1 MRMLKKRALSVILS
15 FALVFGCF
23 AGTGITVRAAGTFEI
38 GVSAEELESKGG
50 EVAVTVA
57 GEELGDTVWWVLE
70 KQSNAQEGEEA
81 YEIVGREVNTA
92 EVDAGH
98 KEAEFSVDLPEN
110 TDETENTYRI
120 RVAKADPYDM
130 EMDAYIW
137 DGKAA
142 EVTVAADRAGSAG
155 QEGEM
160 DTPTAG
166 EKQTTDNQEWAEI
179 TETAAGEGAPEEVQG
194 IQPQAK
200 VPIYHSIPP
209 YQQKDVYKA
218 PSVNI
223 KGLPVEENVDG
234 VPKGNTEPYTNTI
247 KFKIYDTTKQ
257 EIEKIVEAKNGMLP
271 DLTLADNHTYTIYSM
286 DPEYKVVRDDGNTE
300 GKLAKNAYIWVRNG
314 KIYDIKENADYP
326 YDYPEFDKIQIAKR
340 DSADLA
346 EDERVLLNM
355 ETLYKNN
362 EGGQLFNV
370 KVKLVSDVETI
381 EVTTGNNAR
390 IRAEVLE
397 DVNYIIVVEDDRYD
411 IEAFPLTSKDKSEY
425 RTDKGRRGARYFY
438 DHADCHKVEK
448 IYLVDKEDAHKNDTT
463 VVSLS
468 ENTTV
473 TGFNFKDFLV
483 MEQTLSKSLVKGL
496 EDRDYDV
503 MKISTINP
511 HRWEVSKLA
520 AGNFNITEKID
531 ATKKVDQVYYI
542 GDDGKLNPIPFE
554 QKIGSVSFTMNSMG
568 VHPVVFEY
576 NSVRRKPP
584 VGDKQGIKVSGI
596 EISGTSKTIAAGKK
610 LALTANVTP
619 ANAENKAVTWTSSN
633 SKYASV
639 DAKGKVTAKKAGAGK
654 TAKITATAKDGSGKQ
669 AVYQI
674 KIMKD
679 AVKSIR
685 LKAKKSVKAGKKL
698 AIKAT
703 VKTTG
708 KKANKKLAWTSSN
721 TKYATVNA
729 KGTVSAKKA
738 GKGQKVKITAQATDG
753 SGKKKAVTIRIK

>member
-1 MRMLKKRALSVILS
+1 MGMLKKRALSVILS

-23 AGTGITVRAAGTFEI
+23 AGTGFTVKAAGTFES

-50 EVAVTVA
+50 ELAEMT
-57 GEELGDTVWWVLE
+57 
-70 KQSNAQEGEEA
+70 EA
-81 YEIVGREVNTA
+81 
-92 EVDAGH
+92 
-98 KEAEFSVDLPEN
+98 
-110 TDETENTYRI
+110 
-120 RVAKADPYDM
+120 
-130 EMDAYIW
+130 
-137 DGKAA
+137 
-142 EVTVAADRAGSAG
+142 
-155 QEGEM
+155 
-160 DTPTAG
+160 
-166 EKQTTDNQEWAEI
+166 
-179 TETAAGEGAPEEVQG
+179 AAGGAAPEEVQDL
-194 IQPQAK
+194 QPQAK
-200 VPIYHSIPP
+200 IPVYHSIPP

-218 PSVNI
+218 PSVKI

-234 VPKGNTEPYTNTI
+234 VPKGSTKPYMNTI

-286 DPEYKVVRDDGNTE
+286 DSEYKVVRDDGNTE
-300 GKLAKNAYIWVRNG
+300 GKLAKNAYIWVKNG
-314 KIYDIKENADYP
+314 MIYDIKENADYP
-326 YDYPEFDKIQIAKR
+326 YDYPVFDKIQIAKR
-340 DSADLA
+340 DNADLE

-355 ETLYKNN
+355 ETLYKSA

-370 KVKLVSDVETI
+370 KMKLVSDVETL
-381 EVTTGNNAR
+381 EVSTGNNAR

-438 DHADCHKVEK
+438 DHADCHQVEK
-448 IYLVDKEDAHKNDTT
+448 IYLVDKEDAHKNDKT

-473 TGFNFKDFLV
+473 SGFNFKDFLV
-483 MEQTLSKSLVKGL
+483 MEQTLSKDLVKGL
-496 EDRDYDV
+496 EGKDYDV

-520 AGNFNITEKID
+520 AGNFDITEKID
-531 ATKKVDQVYYI
+531 VTKKVNNVYYI
-542 GDDGKLNPIPFE
+542 DNDGKLNSIPFE
-554 QKIGSVSFTMNSMG
+554 QEIGSVRFTMNSMG
-568 VHPVVFEY
+568 VYPVVFEY
-576 NSVRRKPP
+576 DTVRRQ
-584 VGDKQGIKVSGI
+584 VQNQDKQSIKVSGI
-596 EISGTSKTIAAGKK
+596 KINGMSKTIAAGKK
-610 LALTANVTP
+610 LSLTAKVTP
-619 ANAENKAVTWTSSN
+619 ANAENKAVTWVSSN
-633 SKYASV
+633 SKYAAV
-639 DAKGKVTAKKAGAGK
+639 DARGKVTAKKAGAGK
-654 TAKITATAKDGSGKQ
+654 TVKITAAAKDGSGIQ

-679 AVKSIR
+679 AVKSIQ

-721 TKYATVNA
+721 TKYATVNS

-738 GKGQKVKITAQATDG
+738 GKGKKVKITAQSTDG
-753 SGKKKAVTIRIK
+753 SGKKKTVTIKIK

>member
-1 MRMLKKRALSVILS
+1 MGMLKKRALSVILS

-23 AGTGITVRAAGTFEI
+23 AGTGFTVKAAGTFES

-50 EVAVTVA
+50 ELAEMT
-57 GEELGDTVWWVLE
+57 
-70 KQSNAQEGEEA
+70 EA
-81 YEIVGREVNTA
+81 
-92 EVDAGH
+92 
-98 KEAEFSVDLPEN
+98 
-110 TDETENTYRI
+110 
-120 RVAKADPYDM
+120 
-130 EMDAYIW
+130 
-137 DGKAA
+137 
-142 EVTVAADRAGSAG
+142 
-155 QEGEM
+155 
-160 DTPTAG
+160 
-166 EKQTTDNQEWAEI
+166 
-179 TETAAGEGAPEEVQG
+179 AAGGAAPGEVQDL
-194 IQPQAK
+194 QPQAK
-200 VPIYHSIPP
+200 IPVYHSIPP

-218 PSVNI
+218 PSVKI

-234 VPKGNTEPYTNTI
+234 VPKGSTKPYMNTI

-286 DPEYKVVRDDGNTE
+286 DSEYKVVRDDGNTE
-300 GKLAKNAYIWVRNG
+300 GKLAKNAYIWVKNG
-314 KIYDIKENADYP
+314 MIYDIKENADYP
-326 YDYPEFDKIQIAKR
+326 YDYPVFDKIQIAKR
-340 DSADLA
+340 DNADLE

-355 ETLYKNN
+355 ETLYKSA

-370 KVKLVSDVETI
+370 KMKLVSDVETL
-381 EVTTGNNAR
+381 EVSTGNNAR

-438 DHADCHKVEK
+438 DHADCHQVEK
-448 IYLVDKEDAHKNDTT
+448 IYLVDKEEAHKNDKT

-473 TGFNFKDFLV
+473 SGFNFKDFLV
-483 MEQTLSKSLVKGL
+483 MEQTLSKDLVKGL
-496 EDRDYDV
+496 EGKDYDV

-520 AGNFNITEKID
+520 AGNFDITEKID
-531 ATKKVDQVYYI
+531 VTKKVNNVYYI
-542 GDDGKLNPIPFE
+542 DNDGKLNSIPFE
-554 QKIGSVSFTMNSMG
+554 QEIGSVRFTMNSMG
-568 VHPVVFEY
+568 VYPVVFEY
-576 NSVRRKPP
+576 DTVRRQ
-584 VGDKQGIKVSGI
+584 VQNQDKQSIKVSGI
-596 EISGTSKTIAAGKK
+596 KINGMSKTIAAGKK
-610 LALTANVTP
+610 LSLTAKVTP
-619 ANAENKAVTWTSSN
+619 ANAENKAVTWVSSN
-633 SKYASV
+633 SKYAAV
-639 DAKGKVTAKKAGAGK
+639 DARGKVTAKKAGAGK
-654 TAKITATAKDGSGKQ
+654 TVKITAAAKDGSGIQ

-679 AVKSIR
+679 AVKSIQ

-721 TKYATVNA
+721 TKYATVNS

-738 GKGQKVKITAQATDG
+738 GKGRKVKITAQSTDG
-753 SGKKKAVTIRIK
+753 SGKKKTVTIKIK

>member
-1 MRMLKKRALSVILS
+1 MGMLKKRALSVILS

-23 AGTGITVRAAGTFEI
+23 AGTGFTVKAAGTFES

-50 EVAVTVA
+50 E
-57 GEELGDTVWWVLE
+57 L
-70 KQSNAQEGEEA
+70 
-81 YEIVGREVNTA
+81 A
-92 EVDAGH
+92 EM
-98 KEAEFSVDLPEN
+98 
-110 TDETENTYRI
+110 TE
-120 RVAKADPYDM
+120 
-130 EMDAYIW
+130 
-137 DGKAA
+137 
-142 EVTVAADRAGSAG
+142 
-155 QEGEM
+155 
-160 DTPTAG
+160 
-166 EKQTTDNQEWAEI
+166 
-179 TETAAGEGAPEEVQG
+179 AAGGAAPGEVQDL
-194 IQPQAK
+194 QPQAK
-200 VPIYHSIPP
+200 IPVYHSIPP

-218 PSVNI
+218 PSVKI

-234 VPKGNTEPYTNTI
+234 VPKGSTEPYMNTI

-286 DPEYKVVRDDGNTE
+286 DSEYKVVRDDGNTE
-300 GKLAKNAYIWVRNG
+300 GKLAKNAYIWVKNG
-314 KIYDIKENADYP
+314 MIYDIKENADYP
-326 YDYPEFDKIQIAKR
+326 YDYPVFDKIQIAKR
-340 DSADLA
+340 DSADLE

-355 ETLYKNN
+355 ETLYKSA

-370 KVKLVSDVETI
+370 KMKLVSDVETL
-381 EVTTGNNAR
+381 EVSTGNNAR

-438 DHADCHKVEK
+438 DHADCHQVEK
-448 IYLVDKEDAHKNDTT
+448 IYLVDKEEAHKNDKT

-473 TGFNFKDFLV
+473 SGFNFKDFLV
-483 MEQTLSKSLVKGL
+483 MEQTLSKDLVKGL
-496 EDRDYDV
+496 EGKDYDV

-520 AGNFNITEKID
+520 AGNFDITEKID
-531 ATKKVDQVYYI
+531 VTKKVNNIYYI
-542 GDDGKLNPIPFE
+542 DNDGKLNPIPFE
-554 QKIGSVSFTMNSMG
+554 QEIGSVRFTMNSMG
-568 VHPVVFEY
+568 VYPVVFEY
-576 NSVRRKPP
+576 DAVRRQ
-584 VGDKQGIKVSGI
+584 VQNQDKQSIKVSGI
-596 EISGTSKTIAAGKK
+596 KINGMSKTIAAGKK
-610 LALTANVTP
+610 LSLTANVTP
-619 ANAENKAVTWTSSN
+619 ANAENKAVTWVSSN
-633 SKYASV
+633 SKYAAV
-639 DAKGKVTAKKAGAGK
+639 DARGKVTAKKAGAGK
-654 TAKITATAKDGSGKQ
+654 TVKITAAAKDGSGIQ

-721 TKYATVNA
+721 TKYATVNS

-738 GKGQKVKITAQATDG
+738 GKGKKVKITAQATDG
-753 SGKKKAVTIRIK
+753 SGKKKAITIKIK

>member
-1 MRMLKKRALSVILS
+1 MGMLKKRALSVILS

-23 AGTGITVRAAGTFEI
+23 AGTGFTVKAAGTFES

-50 EVAVTVA
+50 ELAEMT
-57 GEELGDTVWWVLE
+57 
-70 KQSNAQEGEEA
+70 EA
-81 YEIVGREVNTA
+81 
-92 EVDAGH
+92 
-98 KEAEFSVDLPEN
+98 
-110 TDETENTYRI
+110 
-120 RVAKADPYDM
+120 
-130 EMDAYIW
+130 
-137 DGKAA
+137 
-142 EVTVAADRAGSAG
+142 
-155 QEGEM
+155 
-160 DTPTAG
+160 
-166 EKQTTDNQEWAEI
+166 
-179 TETAAGEGAPEEVQG
+179 AAGGAAPEEVQDL
-194 IQPQAK
+194 QPQAK
-200 VPIYHSIPP
+200 IPVYHSIPP

-218 PSVNI
+218 PSVKI

-234 VPKGNTEPYTNTI
+234 VPKGSTKPYMNTI

-286 DPEYKVVRDDGNTE
+286 DSEYKVVRDDGNTE
-300 GKLAKNAYIWVRNG
+300 GKLAKNAYIWVKNG
-314 KIYDIKENADYP
+314 MIYDIKENADYP
-326 YDYPEFDKIQIAKR
+326 YDYPVFDKIQIAKR
-340 DSADLA
+340 DNADLE

-355 ETLYKNN
+355 ETLYKSA

-370 KVKLVSDVETI
+370 KMKLVSDVETL
-381 EVTTGNNAR
+381 EVSTGNNAR

-438 DHADCHKVEK
+438 DHADCHQVEK
-448 IYLVDKEDAHKNDTT
+448 IYLVDKEDAHKNDKT

-473 TGFNFKDFLV
+473 SGFNFKDFLV
-483 MEQTLSKSLVKGL
+483 MEQTLSKDLVKGL
-496 EDRDYDV
+496 EGKDYDV

-520 AGNFNITEKID
+520 AGNFDITEKID
-531 ATKKVDQVYYI
+531 VTKKVNNVYYI
-542 GDDGKLNPIPFE
+542 DNDGKLNPIPFE
-554 QKIGSVSFTMNSMG
+554 QEIGSVRFTMNSMG
-568 VHPVVFEY
+568 VYPVVFEY
-576 NSVRRKPP
+576 DTVRRQ
-584 VGDKQGIKVSGI
+584 VQNQDKQSIKVSGI
-596 EISGTSKTIAAGKK
+596 KINGMSKTIAAGKK
-610 LALTANVTP
+610 LSLTAKVTP
-619 ANAENKAVTWTSSN
+619 ANAENKAVTWVSSN
-633 SKYASV
+633 SKYAAV
-639 DAKGKVTAKKAGAGK
+639 DARGKVTAKKAGAGK
-654 TAKITATAKDGSGKQ
+654 TVKITAAAKDGSGIQ

-679 AVKSIR
+679 AVKSIQ

-721 TKYATVNA
+721 TKYATVNS

-738 GKGQKVKITAQATDG
+738 GKGRKVKITAQSTDG
-753 SGKKKAVTIRIK
+753 SGKKKTVTIKIK

>member
-1 MRMLKKRALSVILS
+1 MGMLKKRALSVILS

-23 AGTGITVRAAGTFEI
+23 AGTGFTVKAAGTFES
-38 GVSAEELESKGG
+38 GVSSEALESKGG
-50 EVAVTVA
+50 ELAEMT
-57 GEELGDTVWWVLE
+57 
-70 KQSNAQEGEEA
+70 EA
-81 YEIVGREVNTA
+81 
-92 EVDAGH
+92 
-98 KEAEFSVDLPEN
+98 
-110 TDETENTYRI
+110 
-120 RVAKADPYDM
+120 
-130 EMDAYIW
+130 
-137 DGKAA
+137 
-142 EVTVAADRAGSAG
+142 
-155 QEGEM
+155 
-160 DTPTAG
+160 
-166 EKQTTDNQEWAEI
+166 
-179 TETAAGEGAPEEVQG
+179 AAGGAAPGEVQDL
-194 IQPQAK
+194 QPQAK
-200 VPIYHSIPP
+200 IPVYHSIPP

-218 PSVNI
+218 PSVKI

-234 VPKGNTEPYTNTI
+234 VPKGSTKPYMNTI

-286 DPEYKVVRDDGNTE
+286 DSEYKVVRDDGNTE
-300 GKLAKNAYIWVRNG
+300 GKLAKNAYIWVKNG
-314 KIYDIKENADYP
+314 MIYDIKENADYP
-326 YDYPEFDKIQIAKR
+326 YDYPVFDKIQIAKR
-340 DSADLA
+340 DNADLE

-355 ETLYKNN
+355 ETLYKSA

-370 KVKLVSDVETI
+370 KMKLVSDVETL
-381 EVTTGNNAR
+381 EVSTGNNAR

-438 DHADCHKVEK
+438 DHADCHQVEK
-448 IYLVDKEDAHKNDTT
+448 IYLVDKEDAHKNDKT

-473 TGFNFKDFLV
+473 SGFNFKDFLV
-483 MEQTLSKSLVKGL
+483 MEQTLSKDLVKGL
-496 EDRDYDV
+496 EGKDYDV

-520 AGNFNITEKID
+520 AGNFDITEKID
-531 ATKKVDQVYYI
+531 VTKKVNNIYYI
-542 GDDGKLNPIPFE
+542 DNDGKLNPIPFE
-554 QKIGSVSFTMNSMG
+554 QEIGSVRFTMNSMG
-568 VHPVVFEY
+568 VYPVVFEY
-576 NSVRRKPP
+576 DAVRRQ
-584 VGDKQGIKVSGI
+584 VQNQDKQSIKVSGI
-596 EISGTSKTIAAGKK
+596 KINGMSKTIAAGKK
-610 LALTANVTP
+610 LSLTAKVTP
-619 ANAENKAVTWTSSN
+619 ANAENKAVTWVSSN
-633 SKYASV
+633 SKYAAV
-639 DAKGKVTAKKAGAGK
+639 DARGKVTAKKAGAGK
-654 TAKITATAKDGSGKQ
+654 TVKITAAAKDGSGIQ

-679 AVKSIR
+679 AVKSIQ

-721 TKYATVNA
+721 TKYATVNS

-738 GKGQKVKITAQATDG
+738 GKGRKVKITAQSTDG
-753 SGKKKAVTIRIK
+753 SGKKKTVTIKIK

>member
-1 MRMLKKRALSVILS
+1 MGMLKKRALSVILS

-23 AGTGITVRAAGTFEI
+23 AGTGFTVKAAGTFES

-50 EVAVTVA
+50 ELAEMT
-57 GEELGDTVWWVLE
+57 
-70 KQSNAQEGEEA
+70 EA
-81 YEIVGREVNTA
+81 
-92 EVDAGH
+92 
-98 KEAEFSVDLPEN
+98 
-110 TDETENTYRI
+110 
-120 RVAKADPYDM
+120 
-130 EMDAYIW
+130 
-137 DGKAA
+137 
-142 EVTVAADRAGSAG
+142 
-155 QEGEM
+155 
-160 DTPTAG
+160 
-166 EKQTTDNQEWAEI
+166 
-179 TETAAGEGAPEEVQG
+179 AAGGAAPGEVQDL
-194 IQPQAK
+194 QPQAK
-200 VPIYHSIPP
+200 IPVYHSIPP

-218 PSVNI
+218 PSVKI

-234 VPKGNTEPYTNTI
+234 VPKGSTEPYMNTI

-286 DPEYKVVRDDGNTE
+286 DSEYKVVRDDGNTE
-300 GKLAKNAYIWVRNG
+300 GKLAKNAYIWVKNG
-314 KIYDIKENADYP
+314 MIYDIKENADYP
-326 YDYPEFDKIQIAKR
+326 YDYPVFDKIQIAKR
-340 DSADLA
+340 DSADLE

-355 ETLYKNN
+355 ETLYKSA

-370 KVKLVSDVETI
+370 KMKLVSDVETL
-381 EVTTGNNAR
+381 EVSTGNNAR

-438 DHADCHKVEK
+438 DHADCHQVEK
-448 IYLVDKEDAHKNDTT
+448 IYLVDKEEAHKNDKT

-473 TGFNFKDFLV
+473 SGFNFKDFLV
-483 MEQTLSKSLVKGL
+483 MEQTLSKDLVKGL
-496 EDRDYDV
+496 EGKDYDV

-520 AGNFNITEKID
+520 AGNFDITEKID
-531 ATKKVDQVYYI
+531 VTKKVNNIYYI
-542 GDDGKLNPIPFE
+542 DNDGKLNPIPFE
-554 QKIGSVSFTMNSMG
+554 QEIGSVRFTMNSMG
-568 VHPVVFEY
+568 VYPVVFEY
-576 NSVRRKPP
+576 DAVRRQ
-584 VGDKQGIKVSGI
+584 VQNQDKQSIKVSGI
-596 EISGTSKTIAAGKK
+596 KINGMSKTIAAGKK
-610 LALTANVTP
+610 LSLTANVTP
-619 ANAENKAVTWTSSN
+619 ANAENKAVTWVSSN
-633 SKYASV
+633 SKYAAV
-639 DAKGKVTAKKAGAGK
+639 DARGKVTAKKAGAGK
-654 TAKITATAKDGSGKQ
+654 TVKITAAAKDGSGIQ

-721 TKYATVNA
+721 TKYATVNS

-738 GKGQKVKITAQATDG
+738 GKGKKVKITAQATDG
-753 SGKKKAVTIRIK
+753 SGKKKAITIKIK